1 MLGILK
7 KNIFVCPRLIAT
19 LKKNPYFCAIN
30 KKPQH
35 YYSMKKNI
43 SNRFALPLA
52 VALTMGMGVI
62 TACNTNATSSQEQA
76 TDSTATTET
85 VAAEMPKED
94 VKMKAPEIETDANGM
109 ITLEQCPTT
118 YEGLR
123 VELSDDI
130 TKAFI
135 YLDDQ
140 LLQTISDTDEE
151 PLATDG
157 DKSVHFMDAN
167 FDGYVDIFIGPG
179 QSRTY
184 STLLLWDPAAEQFAR
199 MGLLGEP
206 ALQNIVLHPA
216 TKSVFDGGSASWCA
230 IYFSRSIWEGGML
243 KKVEEVTNVN
253 DPEQYGEY
261 EVNAPYTLKD
271 ADGKVIATT
280 DKASELPGVWKTI
293 FQD

>member
-1 MLGILK
+1 
-7 KNIFVCPRLIAT
+7 
-19 LKKNPYFCAIN
+19 
-30 KKPQH
+30 
-35 YYSMKKNI
+35 MKKNI

-62 TACNTNATSSQEQA
+62 TACNANATSSQEQA

-271 ADGKVIATT
+271 ADGKVIAAT

>member
-1 MLGILK
+1 
-7 KNIFVCPRLIAT
+7 
-19 LKKNPYFCAIN
+19 
-30 KKPQH
+30 
-35 YYSMKKNI
+35 MKKNI
-43 SNRFALPLA
+43 SNHFALPLA
-52 VALTMGMGVI
+52 VALTMGLGI
-62 TACNTNATSSQEQA
+62 LTACNANTTSSQGQA
-76 TDSTATTET
+76 TDSAAITET
-85 VAAEMPKED
+85 AAAEMPEEV
-94 VKMKAPEIETDANGM
+94 VKMKAPQIETDANGL
-109 ITLEQCPTT
+109 ITLEQCPTI

-130 TKAFI
+130 TKAYI

-151 PLATDG
+151 PLASDG
-157 DKSVHFMDAN
+157 DKSIHFMDAN
-167 FDGYVDIFIGPG
+167 FDGYVDIFIGAG

-206 ALQNIVLHPA
+206 MLQNIVLHPA
-216 TKSVFDGGSASWCA
+216 TKSVFEGGSASWCA
-230 IYFSRSIWEGGML
+230 LYFTRSVWEGNTL

-253 DPEQYGEY
+253 EPEQYGEY

-271 ADGKVIATT
+271 AEGKVITAT
-280 DKASELPGVWKTI
+280 DKASELPGMWKTI